1 MPGYPAA
8 IERAVEMHVV
18 GLLPDLPG
26 GPGRLLS
33 GTMPDS
39 DVPVVLLKTARF
51 DARAGSPY
59 VDANGEEYG
68 DTALCFAA
76 LAHAAVAICAGRT
89 ALSAPH
95 VAHAN
100 DWHAGLIPLL
110 LRQSGIKNVGTLLT
124 IHNLAIQGNYPIELA
139 PILKLPEA
147 ALTPHK
153 KKHKN
158 SGCKRNLQTLF
169 GLPIDPFAPILAL
182 VSRITHQ
189 MLADVALE
197 ARP

>member
-51 DARAGSPY
+51 DARAGNPY

-68 DTALCFAA
+68 DNALCFTTNT
-76 LAHAAVAICAGRT
+76 HAAVAICAGRT
-89 ALSAPH
+89 ALSVPH
-95 VAHAN
+95 VVHAN
-100 DWHAGLIPLL
+100 DWHACLIPK
-110 LRQSGIKNVGTLLT
+110 QQQQNNKKKKGTLL
-124 IHNLAIQGNYPIELA
+124 
-139 PILKLPEA
+139 
-147 ALTPHK
+147 
-153 KKHKN
+153 
-158 SGCKRNLQTLF
+158 
-169 GLPIDPFAPILAL
+169 
-182 VSRITHQ
+182 
-189 MLADVALE
+189 
-197 ARP
+197 